1 MNRLSWWYFGFYCF
15 LEENLVIKVDVK
27 LWAALGFVY
36 DLFFFEREKSLYQQF
51 TFRKI
56 IKKQWMNLVESREIG
71 IFKTSHQFTSTWWYI
86 FFSYLKNVYPYLIQA
101 DHTRVLFVVC
111 VYFFQDEKNIL
122 SGDCVL
128 KSLIYIFFNLCL
140 TYQHYMNAV
149 YNFLNQLLKTLSAE
163 NTLAVYTTRIPWLRQ
178 QETSVFWVL

>member
-1 MNRLSWWYFGFYCF
+1 MVLWVLLLPRGKFGNKGRRKTMGSPWIRIRF
-15 LEENLVIKVDVK
+15 I
-27 LWAALGFVY
+27 
-36 DLFFFEREKSLYQQF
+36 FFEREKSLYQQF

-86 FFSYLKNVYPYLIQA
+86 FFSYLKKRLPLLQA

-111 VYFFQDEKNIL
+111 IYFFQDEKNIL

-140 TYQHYMNAV
+140 TYQQYMNDV

-178 QETSVFWVL
+178 QETPV

>member
-1 MNRLSWWYFGFYCF
+1 M
-15 LEENLVIKVDVK
+15 V
-27 LWAALGFVY
+27 
-36 DLFFFEREKSLYQQF
+36 
-51 TFRKI
+51 
-56 IKKQWMNLVESREIG
+56 
-71 IFKTSHQFTSTWWYI
+71 YI
-86 FFSYLKNVYPYLIQA
+86 FFIFKERLPLLQA

-178 QETSVFWVL
+178 QETSVF

>member
-1 MNRLSWWYFGFYCF
+1 MKAEKLAF
-15 LEENLVIKVDVK
+15 LKHHINSQAPDGIN
-27 LWAALGFVY
+27 F
-36 DLFFFEREKSLYQQF
+36 
-51 TFRKI
+51 I
-56 IKKQWMNLVESREIG
+56 
-71 IFKTSHQFTSTWWYI
+71 IFKKR
-86 FFSYLKNVYPYLIQA
+86 LPLLQA

-149 YNFLNQLLKTLSAE
+149 YIIF
-163 NTLAVYTTRIPWLRQ
+163 
-178 QETSVFWVL
+178 

>member
-1 MNRLSWWYFGFYCF
+1 M
-15 LEENLVIKVDVK
+15 V
-27 LWAALGFVY
+27 
-36 DLFFFEREKSLYQQF
+36 
-51 TFRKI
+51 
-56 IKKQWMNLVESREIG
+56 
-71 IFKTSHQFTSTWWYI
+71 YI
-86 FFSYLKNVYPYLIQA
+86 FFIFKKRLPLLQA

-140 TYQHYMNAV
+140 TYQRYMNAV

-178 QETSVFWVL
+178 QETSVF